1 MPPLVGDLEEQ
12 CAARGVVG
20 LLGRASAVVGV
31 AVIEL
36 SEELGTHS
44 WRRRRRP
51 EPLPSTITLAGGSQ
65 DAAVPFERCG
75 LIFVHFG
82 LDSER
87 FRPAPWT
94 YRPPRWQAEV
104 AVIGGGG
111 SRHVRHG
118 TAGVRCAARRCGGG
132 VAACGAWAAGA
143 DARGWVDQRVV
154 SRNIRLHCDGVSA
167 GSE

>member
-1 MPPLVGDLEEQ
+1 MPPLVGELEEQ

-36 SEELGTHS
+36 SEEHGTHS
-44 WRRRRRP
+44 WRCRRRP

-104 AVIGGGG
+104 AVIREGG
-111 SRHVRHG
+111 SRHVRRG
-118 TAGVRCAARRCGGG
+118 TAGVRGAARRRGG
-132 VAACGAWAAGA
+132 VAARGARTATG
-143 DARGWVDQRVV
+143 DARDWVP
-154 SRNIRLHCDGVSA
+154 S
-167 GSE
+167 